1 MSQPHAPSRKEPQG
15 AALGVAFLALAA
27 LGALAFALLSNTP
40 QDAAEVAQRD
50 PLSKVPLAKVPLAKV
65 PLSKVPLSKVPL
77 SKVPLSK
84 VEGEASAPHG
94 APSLGQSSRAE
105 SAPAPEKETWTA
117 AARDYEL
124 RYTDARGQEIVRL
137 IRFDPSS
144 ERVAGRLQGQGQW
157 SYPLALPAADLDE
170 QSGVARDLRLLVD
183 QIGQAD
189 AEGKPLQRIGLPGG
203 GWIEAKRKLKEL
215 PPQTRAGVSCRGATT
230 LAELRGKTR
239 SGERFEGQLKA
250 ELWVAAQG
258 SALVGLRVK
267 QTLHF
272 ADQGE
277 RAITFSLR
285 PLAAGQRKVGARQ
298 IPEAERRLA
307 ALSGE
312 FAPSSAPA
320 GSGFVGLPGLA
331 SELAPT
337 LALLG
342 SGVLPLLFGVL
353 LLRWLGPANTLCLF
367 LSLAIVT
374 TPLAVQAQDKTSF
387 GDRFS
392 DPTENEVAGTLLAG
406 VAVGLGATFAF
417 FSAPVWVPIAVGAA
431 GVTAIGAY
439 WFTRTPP
446 IRKGTISDK
455 RFEPAR
461 TYLTYVATVVP
472 DGNGGT
478 TTIMV
483 PKVVHDDADYVIQ
496 INQGQESS
504 KVYVT
509 GAQFQSLAVG
519 QTFDMDTMGGNRF
532 DDLDSRRATAAEVA
546 RLKAAEARG
555 EESVPL
561 EGINDALRGGTAGGD

>member
-15 AALGVAFLALAA
+15 AALGVAFLAVAA

-230 LAELRGKTR
+230 LAELRAASASRASSRPSCGSRPKAAPWSASASSRR
-239 SGERFEGQLKA
+239 STSPIRESARSPSA
-250 ELWVAAQG
+250 
-258 SALVGLRVK
+258 SALSPR
-267 QTLHF
+267 
-272 ADQGE
+272 
-277 RAITFSLR
+277 
-285 PLAAGQRKVGARQ
+285 
-298 IPEAERRLA
+298 
-307 ALSGE
+307 
-312 FAPSSAPA
+312 
-320 GSGFVGLPGLA
+320 A
-331 SELAPT
+331 SERSARDRSQRP
-337 LALLG
+337 
-342 SGVLPLLFGVL
+342 SGAWLP
-353 LLRWLGPANTLCLF
+353 
-367 LSLAIVT
+367 
-374 TPLAVQAQDKTSF
+374 
-387 GDRFS
+387 
-392 DPTENEVAGTLLAG
+392 
-406 VAVGLGATFAF
+406 
-417 FSAPVWVPIAVGAA
+417 
-431 GVTAIGAY
+431 
-439 WFTRTPP
+439 
-446 IRKGTISDK
+446 
-455 RFEPAR
+455 
-461 TYLTYVATVVP
+461 
-472 DGNGGT
+472 
-478 TTIMV
+478 
-483 PKVVHDDADYVIQ
+483 
-496 INQGQESS
+496 
-504 KVYVT
+504 
-509 GAQFQSLAVG
+509 
-519 QTFDMDTMGGNRF
+519 
-532 DDLDSRRATAAEVA
+532 
-546 RLKAAEARG
+546 
-555 EESVPL
+555 
-561 EGINDALRGGTAGGD
+561 

>member
-1 MSQPHAPSRKEPQG
+1 MSQPHPPARSEPQG
-15 AALGVAFLALAA
+15 LALGVAFLGVAA

-40 QDAAEVAQRD
+40 QETPQAAQAG
-50 PLSKVPLAKVPLAKV
+50 PISKVPSGNTSPDGPPAL
-65 PLSKVPLSKVPL
+65 
-77 SKVPLSK
+77 
-84 VEGEASAPHG
+84 HG
-94 APSLGQSSRAE
+94 PAE
-105 SAPAPEKETWTA
+105 TSAPAPRNETWTA

-124 RYTDARGQEIVRL
+124 RYTDAQGTEIVRL
-137 IRFDPSS
+137 IRFDPSTS
-144 ERVAGRLQGQGQW
+144 RVEGRLRGQGKW
-157 SYPLALPAADLDE
+157 SYPLALPEADLAG
-170 QSGVARDLRLLVD
+170 QSGIARDLRLLVD
-183 QIGQAD
+183 QIAHRD
-189 AEGKPLQRIGLPGG
+189 SEGKPLQRIGLPGG

-215 PPQTRAGVSCRGATT
+215 PTQTRAGLACRGAST
-230 LAELRGKTR
+230 LAQLRGKTR
-239 SGERFEGQLKA
+239 SGERFKGQLEA

-258 SALVGLRVK
+258 SALVALRVK

-272 ADQGE
+272 ADHGE
-277 RAITFSLR
+277 RAVAFSLR
-285 PLAAGQRKVGARQ
+285 PLAAGERKVGARQ
-298 IPEAERRLA
+298 CQADERRVA

-312 FAPSSAPA
+312 FTPSDAPA
-320 GSGFVGLPGLA
+320 SAGPFASAGFA
-331 SELAPT
+331 RELAPT

-342 SGVLPLLFGVL
+342 SGVLLLLFGTL
-353 LLRWLGPANTLCLF
+353 LLRWIGPANTLCLF
-367 LSLAIVT
+367 LSLAIVA
-374 TPLAVQAQDKTSF
+374 TPLAAQAQDKTSF

-455 RFEPAR
+455 RYEPAR

-472 DGNGGT
+472 DGKGGT

-504 KVYVT
+504 KIYVT
-509 GAQFQSLAVG
+509 GSQFQNLEVG

-532 DDLDSRRATAAEVA
+532 DDLDSRRATAAELA
-546 RLKAAEARG
+546 RLEAAKARG

-561 EGINDALRGGTAGGD
+561 EGINDALRGSTGD